1 MKRKTQEEYKMYT
14 IENGVQINVPIA
26 NENMAEIEQQLSY
39 QKFINVLSNIV
50 TKYMTEDESTS
61 IK

>member
-1 MKRKTQEEYKMYT
+1 MKRETQEEYKMYT

>member
-1 MKRKTQEEYKMYT
+1 MYT